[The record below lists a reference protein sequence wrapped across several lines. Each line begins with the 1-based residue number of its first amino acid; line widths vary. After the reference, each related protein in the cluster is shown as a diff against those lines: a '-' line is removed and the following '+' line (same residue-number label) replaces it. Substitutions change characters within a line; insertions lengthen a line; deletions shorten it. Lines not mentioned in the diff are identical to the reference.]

1 MNLTRVQQRLLVY
14 VTKNPDNGCWDWNG
28 QIANS
33 GYGRIKVKDHHGEL
47 RMLSA
52 QHASY
57 EAFTGPLPDGLLVKQ
72 TCNNRLCI
80 NPEHL
85 ELFDPVKRCS
95 A

>member
-14 VTKNPDNGCWDWNG
+14 TTKNPDNGCWEWNG

-47 RMLSA
+47 RMQSA

-57 EAFTGPLPDGLLVKQ
+57 EAFIGPLPDGLLVKQ
-72 TCNNRLCI
+72 ACNNRLCI

-85 ELFDPVKRCS
+85 ELFDPVNRCS